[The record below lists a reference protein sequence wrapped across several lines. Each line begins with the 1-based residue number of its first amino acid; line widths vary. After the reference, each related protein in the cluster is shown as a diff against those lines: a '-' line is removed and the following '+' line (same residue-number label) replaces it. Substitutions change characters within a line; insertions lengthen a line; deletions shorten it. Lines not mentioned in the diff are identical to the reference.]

1 MALPI
6 RNNSRRVKPFDICPP
21 SRGFAPRTP
30 LHGRSRGPPRPA
42 PLPWLTH
49 FVRSLLSAGLR
60 PSNSP
65 TRSLAGT
72 PTPRSAPVAHS
83 LRSFASVCGASPLE
97 LPYTVARG
105 DPHAPLRSRGS
116 LTSFVR
122 FCLRGFAP
130 RTPLHGRSR
139 GPPRPAPLPWLTH
152 FVRSLLSAG
161 LRPSNSPTRS
171 LAGTPTPRSAP
182 VAHSLRSFASVC
194 GASPLELP
202 YTVAR
207 GDPHAPLRSRG
218 SLTSFV
224 RFCLQASP

>member
-83 LRSFASVCGASPLE
+83 LRSFASVCGVSPLK
-97 LPYTVARG
+97 LPYALLHRDKRNLLEARI
-105 DPHAPLRSRGS
+105 DVLVH
-116 LTSFVR
+116 R
-122 FCLRGFAP
+122 FPIDRRKRRHRRP
-130 RTPLHGRSR
+130 RREH
-139 GPPRPAPLPWLTH
+139 
-152 FVRSLLSAG
+152 
-161 LRPSNSPTRS
+161 
-171 LAGTPTPRSAP
+171 
-182 VAHSLRSFASVC
+182 
-194 GASPLELP
+194 
-202 YTVAR
+202 
-207 GDPHAPLRSRG
+207 
-218 SLTSFV
+218 
-224 RFCLQASP
+224 